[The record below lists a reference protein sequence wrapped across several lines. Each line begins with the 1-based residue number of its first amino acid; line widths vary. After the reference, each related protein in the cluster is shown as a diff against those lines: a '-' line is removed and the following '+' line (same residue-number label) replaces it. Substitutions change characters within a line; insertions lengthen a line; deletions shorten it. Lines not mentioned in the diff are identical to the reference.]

1 MATFKDVVIGILP
14 IELSTVMNSPN
25 ITQDD
30 WRPLRSSGQN
40 DTLDLATGVEMRIQM
55 TYMMDDIEL
64 DEGEFDESQAKH
76 KPNHLELTLEK
87 ARNLT
92 VEGGRTGIDPEATI
106 TVLNSSKTTQCVRND
121 VNPRW
126 NWKGGFN
133 INEPD
138 WAIEITV
145 KDRNRFG
152 SPIIGRCRVTM
163 TEILAENPFKQW

>member
-1 MATFKDVVIGILP
+1 MTTFRDVVLGVLP

-30 WRPLRSSGQN
+30 WRLLRSSG
-40 DTLDLATGVEMRIQM
+40 DGPDLSSGVEMRIQM

-64 DEGEFDESQAKH
+64 GDDAEYDEAQAKH
-76 KPNHLELTLEK
+76 KPNYLSLTLEK
-87 ARNLT
+87 ARNLV
-92 VEGGRTGIDPEATI
+92 VEKGRTGIDPEATI
-106 TVLNSSKTTQCVRND
+106 TVLNSSKSTTCVRDD

-126 NWKGGFN
+126 NWKGGFH

-138 WAIEITV
+138 WAVEIVV

-163 TEILAENPFKQW
+163 TEILAEQPFKGW

>member
-30 WRPLRSSGQN
+30 WRPLRSGGKDSI
-40 DTLDLATGVEMRIQM
+40 DLGTGVEMRIQM

-64 DEGEFDESQAKH
+64 GEDVEFDEVQAKH
-76 KPNHLELTLEK
+76 KPNYLALTLEK

-92 VEGGRTGIDPEATI
+92 VEKGRTGIDPEATI
-106 TVLNSSKTTQCVRND
+106 TVLGAPKTTQCVRDD

-163 TEILAENPFKQW
+163 TEILAEQPFKNW